1 MSKRL
6 HAHRTAARIVV
17 GVLILVFM
25 AGPFFWIALVSVQ
38 NPTALYSTSLLKTN
52 AFTTSNYSGALQSL
66 DIVRDLLNTLAV
78 SVSSA
83 ILAVGLGV
91 LGGYALARYKLVGD
105 RWLLLTIVATQM
117 FPGLLLTVP
126 LYQILSSIGLI
137 NTLPGLALVYTS
149 SSLPFAIWM
158 MRNYF
163 RGLPRELGEAALV
176 DGCSML
182 GSLRRIILPVSFPA
196 MIACSVFCI
205 IVAWDDFLYAS
216 TFLISSNNWTISVGL
231 YSLIGQYVS
240 NWGVVMAGTVMATL
254 PIVLAFLAVQGRITS
269 LLGGSVK
276 G

>member
-1 MSKRL
+1 MC
-6 HAHRTAARIVV
+6 I
-17 GVLILVFM
+17 
-25 AGPFFWIALVSVQ
+25 
-38 NPTALYSTSLLKTN
+38 
-52 AFTTSNYSGALQSL
+52 
-66 DIVRDLLNTLAV
+66 RDR
-78 SVSSA
+78 
-83 ILAVGLGV
+83 